1 MNETGKTLTFVAVG
15 ALALAA
21 AYFIDSEAAVVDVKQ
36 YVGKYLNEDIDV
48 SAPRRLRIVK
58 FDRATADVR
67 EFEVAEV
74 EGVWSIPSKQNYP
87 ADATRQMAEA
97 ATALMDRKI
106 LRVAAET
113 AQDHADLG
121 VVDPLSSNLDAKATG
136 VGTRVIMTDAEDD
149 ELVDMIIGKSVK
161 GAEGQR
167 YVRRSNQNVVYVVEL
182 DPASL
187 STSFDDWIEDDLL
200 KLNPFDI
207 RKLFVNDYSADL
219 QLGLTP
225 DGRLATRVNWDRRGE
240 ITLTYDNGE
249 AKWELAELKK
259 FDREKKEM
267 VEDKMAE
274 DEEVDQDALGKLRNG
289 LDDLLIVDIARKPEG
304 LSADLKAGE
313 DFLKSEEAGDLVE
326 KGFSPVAING
336 NEPEILSS
344 EGEIVCTLRD
354 GVEYV
359 LRFGQLQVQTESQ
372 GEGDEAAP
380 ADPGAAAAPGSDPAA
395 TADATP
401 AGQTPADK
409 AAADKAETD
418 KKEGKNLRR
427 YLFVMARFN
436 KDSIEKPKKKA
447 LPELPKQAEPPAD
460 APAADEAPAEEA
472 GGDGQPAET
481 APAGAPSDGESTDA
495 AETADANQ
503 PETDAA
509 SAADD
514 AAAESADANDAPKD
528 DEAAN
533 DESQEDEAH
542 DETAKLEKLVAERK
556 EIEEENQR
564 LEDEYQETVKSG
576 EKKVA
581 ELNERFGD
589 WYYVISDDV
598 YKQIHLGRGQIIK
611 KKQKPGEAGKDNAAG
626 GAGTSDAL
634 SGLPNLPAAPA
645 AEQPAADAA
654 ADGTEN
660 ADASAVPP
668 ADSQ

>member
-1 MNETGKTLTFVAVG
+1 MNESGKTLTFVAVG

-36 YVGKYLNEDIDV
+36 YVGKYLNEEIDV

-58 FDRATADVR
+58 FDRETADVR

-136 VGTRVIMTDAEDD
+136 VGTRVIMTDAADD
-149 ELVDMIIGKSVK
+149 ELVDMIIGKGVK

-182 DPASL
+182 DPSSL
-187 STSFDDWIEDDLL
+187 STTFDDWIEDDLL

-219 QLGLTP
+219 ELGLTP

-249 AKWELAELKK
+249 AKWGLADLKK
-259 FDREKKEM
+259 FDRQKKEM
-267 VEDKMAE
+267 VEDKMAD

-289 LDDLLIVDIARKPEG
+289 LDDLLIVDIARKPDG

-313 DFLKSEEAGDLVE
+313 NFLKDKEAFQDLVE
-326 KGFSPVAING
+326 KGFSPVAINDDQ
-336 NEPEILSS
+336 PEILSS

-359 LRFGQLQVQTESQ
+359 LRFGQLQVQTESE
-372 GEGDEAAP
+372 GEGEEAAP
-380 ADPGAAAAPGSDPAA
+380 ADPNAAAAPGSDPAA
-395 TADATP
+395 AASSTP
-401 AGQTPADK
+401 AGQTPAEK
-409 AAADKAETD
+409 AAADKAEAE

-436 KDSIEKPKKKA
+436 KDSIEKPKKKD

-460 APAADEAPAEEA
+460 APADEAPAEDA
-472 GGDGQPAET
+472 GGDGQPTET
-481 APAGAPSDGESTDA
+481 APADTPSDGEQGDA
-495 AETADANQ
+495 AEAADSNQ
-503 PETDAA
+503 PETDAEP
-509 SAADD
+509 AAEEAAATDSNDEAKED
-514 AAAESADANDAPKD
+514 AAGDDQAK
-528 DEAAN
+528 DEA
-533 DESQEDEAH
+533 D
-542 DETAKLEKLVAERK
+542 DETAKLEMLVAERK

-598 YKQIHLGRGQIIK
+598 YKQIHLGRAQIIK
-611 KKQKPGEAGKDNAAG
+611 KKEKPGEVGKDNAAG
-626 GAGTSDAL
+626 AGMPEAAL
-634 SGLPNLPAAPA
+634 GLPNLPAAPA
-645 AEQPAADAA
+645 AEPAADQPAADAA
-654 ADGTEN
+654 AEGEEN
-660 ADASAVPP
+660 ADVPAAP

>member
-1 MNETGKTLTFVAVG
+1 MCASSGASQEYAMNETGKTLTFVAVG

-21 AYFIDSEAAVVDVKQ
+21 AYFINSEAAVVDVKQ

-58 FDRATADVR
+58 FDRETADVR

-182 DPASL
+182 DPSSL
-187 STSFDDWIEDDLL
+187 STTFDDWIEDDLL

-207 RKLFVNDYSADL
+207 RRLFVNDYSADL
-219 QLGLTP
+219 ELGLTP
-225 DGRLATRVNWDRRGE
+225 DGRLATRVKWDRRGE

-249 AKWELAELKK
+249 AKWAVAQLKK
-259 FDREKKEM
+259 YDRQKKEM
-267 VEDKMAE
+267 VEDKLAD

-313 DFLKSEEAGDLVE
+313 DFLKSDEAGDLVQ

-359 LRFGQLQVQTESQ
+359 LRFGH
-372 GEGDEAAP
+372 
-380 ADPGAAAAPGSDPAA
+380 
-395 TADATP
+395 
-401 AGQTPADK
+401 
-409 AAADKAETD
+409 
-418 KKEGKNLRR
+418 
-427 YLFVMARFN
+427 
-436 KDSIEKPKKKA
+436 
-447 LPELPKQAEPPAD
+447 
-460 APAADEAPAEEA
+460 
-472 GGDGQPAET
+472 
-481 APAGAPSDGESTDA
+481 AGADRDA
-495 AETADANQ
+495 
-503 PETDAA
+503 
-509 SAADD
+509 
-514 AAAESADANDAPKD
+514 
-528 DEAAN
+528 
-533 DESQEDEAH
+533 
-542 DETAKLEKLVAERK
+542 
-556 EIEEENQR
+556 
-564 LEDEYQETVKSG
+564 
-576 EKKVA
+576 
-581 ELNERFGD
+581 
-589 WYYVISDDV
+589 
-598 YKQIHLGRGQIIK
+598 GRGRRSRTCRSERS
-611 KKQKPGEAGKDNAAG
+611 GRAGVRYRCDRRRDAWRPNAG
-626 GAGTSDAL
+626 R
-634 SGLPNLPAAPA
+634 
-645 AEQPAADAA
+645 
-654 ADGTEN
+654 
-660 ADASAVPP
+660 
-668 ADSQ
+668 